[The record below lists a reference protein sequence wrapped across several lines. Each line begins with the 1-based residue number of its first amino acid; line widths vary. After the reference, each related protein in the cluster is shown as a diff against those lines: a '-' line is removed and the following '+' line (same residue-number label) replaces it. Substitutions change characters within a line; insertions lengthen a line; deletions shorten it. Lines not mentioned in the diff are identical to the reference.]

1 MPHGTYQDLSKPE
14 ARGLEWLSEQ
24 LDNEKCSWTLH
35 ESGLI
40 STVPEEAPNNVAIV
54 LSVQGTVK
62 FWSEDP
68 GKHISVLVLPKWYE
82 DCLDENRF
90 SADVDTRQYY
100 VCVHSPT
107 SPTATDAC
115 VSLVIAADA
124 GEEGLSKVSTIREAI
139 FIQKE
144 ADKALMDSALLSA
157 KELFLKAQIHPE
169 IREAWALEDWQA
181 ARLAY
186 NAGYYEFVQSFLRDN
201 SNTLETSNLRR
212 KKRLGYLIRINELG
226 REIDRYPG
234 MLDEDYREALEHCR
248 DEDWVGC
255 DYHLQRGHQAL
266 RDWRENQR
274 RQASL
279 KKKVNRKLERALFL
293 KAKYPSH
300 TNLNNLCEEAIT
312 MAEAENWHGA
322 LQPLE
327 QVTKIGHDLE
337 WEENLAEALRAAQ
350 SNSW

>member
-1 MPHGTYQDLSKPE
+1 MPGGDLQDLSKPE

-24 LDNEKCSWTLH
+24 LDNEGCSWTLH

-90 SADVDTRQYY
+90 TDNNTQYY

-124 GEEGLSKVSTIREAI
+124 GEVGLSKVSTIREAI
-139 FIQKE
+139 IIQE
-144 ADKALMDSALLSA
+144 QADKALMDAALLSA

-186 NAGYYEFVQSFLRDN
+186 NAGYYEVVQSFLRGN

-212 KKRLGYLIRINELG
+212 IKRLRHLIRINELG

-248 DEDWVGC
+248 DEDWAGC
-255 DYHLQRGHQAL
+255 NYHLKRGHQAL
-266 RDWRENQR
+266 RDWHAIQR
-274 RQASL
+274 WQAKL

-300 TNLNNLCEEAIT
+300 TNLNNLCEDAIT
-312 MAEAENWHGA
+312 MAEAEDWQGA

-327 QVTKIGHDLE
+327 QVTRIGNDLE
-337 WEENLAEALRAAQ
+337 WDEVLAEAVRNAQ
-350 SNSW
+350 NNS